1 MARREYG
8 EFRPSRGCAKSN
20 PPGVIDAKLAAEIH
34 KAKQLGQTEMT
45 SQRENALANTR
56 ASKPDRI
63 DYVDAVRVILI
74 LLVVAHHSV
83 ESYVTA
89 SPPEVPLPDPPL
101 VRGGIFLW
109 VNAAF
114 FMGLFFFLGGYFIPG
129 AFDRKGAATFLS
141 DRALRLGVPLVIGT
155 ILIVPLAGWSHVA
168 LDPGLPP
175 VSYWTYLIQ
184 DFFGHSGKPDYW
196 PQSERWPAF
205 NFGHLW
211 FLEHLL
217 IYAVLYAAVRVI
229 MPPDDGKRWREP
241 PSHLAIVAY
250 AVLLAAAT
258 FIVRI
263 WYPQNRWIAFLHFI
277 QMEPAHLPQYASLFV
292 IGLFAGP
299 RRWLETMPTRRGLM
313 WLAIG
318 AGLALL
324 VYVLAATAMP
334 TGASAADASRQ
345 LRVCTIEAFICTGM
359 CVGLPVLSRELALG
373 GGHIWQALA
382 RNVFA
387 IYVFH
392 FPFVLLLQ
400 WALIDA
406 PMPKLMRLL
415 LTVIGA
421 ILTTFAFTNLIVLRL
436 PFARRIF

>member
-1 MARREYG
+1 MTT
-8 EFRPSRGCAKSN
+8 AK
-20 PPGVIDAKLAAEIH
+20 KL
-34 KAKQLGQTEMT
+34 
-45 SQRENALANTR
+45 
-56 ASKPDRI
+56 DRI

-89 SPPEVPLPDPPL
+89 HPPEVPLSDPPL
-101 VRGGIFLW
+101 VRGGVFLW

-114 FMGLFFFLGGYFIPG
+114 FMGLFFFLAGYFTPG
-129 AFDRKGAATFLS
+129 AFDRKGPATFLS
-141 DRALRLGVPLVIGT
+141 DRLLRLGVPLVLGT
-155 ILIVPLAGWSHVA
+155 ILIVPLAGWSHIA
-168 LDPGLPP
+168 LDPTLPP
-175 VSYWTYLIQ
+175 VGYWTYLTQ
-184 DFFGHSGKPDYW
+184 DFFGRGPKPGYW
-196 PQSERWPAF
+196 PPSDRWPAF

-217 IYAVLYAAVRVI
+217 VYAVLYAAVRMI
-229 MPPDDGKRWREP
+229 MPPDDGKLWRSP
-241 PSHLAIVAY
+241 PSHLAIATY
-250 AVLLAAAT
+250 AVLLAMAT

-263 WYPQNRWIAFLHFI
+263 WYPQNRWIGFLHFI

-292 IGLFAGP
+292 IGLVAGP
-299 RRWLETMPTRRGLM
+299 RRWLETMPTRRGLV

-318 AGLALL
+318 IGLALL
-324 VYVLAATAMP
+324 AYVIAATTTP
-334 TGASAADASRQ
+334 TGPATDDAWRQ
-345 LRVCTIEAFICTGM
+345 WRVCAVEAFICTGM

-373 GGHIWQALA
+373 AGRVWQALA

-400 WALIDA
+400 WVLIDA
-406 PMPKLMRLL
+406 PMPKLMRLF

-421 ILTTFAFTNLIVLRL
+421 ILGTFAFTNWIVLRL
-436 PFARRIF
+436 PLARRIF